1 MAIATNVSWVK
12 DSPANVLPSPSKYFR
27 DISKW
32 SNLWKDDKDVISNL
46 LPIQNLVLKSLN
58 SSFWSSNE
66 PTTCYIKSLHDPPH
80 FFLSRFFE
88 LPVESTGGRRRRL
101 LAQFCD
107 NTNKLVPW
115 WENFHHEKPG
125 IVKVAKTK
133 SEWTLRMVNFYMNL
147 SSFWG
152 YIIFVRAI
160 RSKNEMFGSA
170 VTSSDLTTSTFGSE
184 HVVKLGW
191 LPSLK
196 LTAKAPYQI
205 GRASKRKGSYS
216 NHWNLRGF

>member
-1 MAIATNVSWVK
+1 M
-12 DSPANVLPSPSKYFR
+12 PQY
-27 DISKW
+27 
-32 SNLWKDDKDVISNL
+32 SNLFTKERWQQQRAFLELKIHLQMYYLPQKNTSGTSRTYQIFGKMIKMLFPIYFL
-46 LPIQNLVLKSLN
+46 LNVFLLKSLN

-115 WENFHHEKPG
+115 WENFHHERPG
-125 IVKVAKTK
+125 ILKVAKKK
-133 SEWTLRMVNFYMNL
+133 SEWTLQMVNFYMNL

-160 RSKNEMFGSA
+160 RS
-170 VTSSDLTTSTFGSE
+170 
-184 HVVKLGW
+184 
-191 LPSLK
+191 
-196 LTAKAPYQI
+196 
-205 GRASKRKGSYS
+205 
-216 NHWNLRGF
+216 

>member
-1 MAIATNVSWVK
+1 MATETNVSWVE
-12 DSPANVLPSPSKYFR
+12 DSPANVLSSPNKYFR

-32 SNLWKDDKDVISNL
+32 SNLWKHDKDVISNL
-46 LPIQNLVLKSLN
+46 FPIQNLMLKSLN

-115 WENFHHEKPG
+115 WENFHHERLG
-125 IVKVAKTK
+125 IVKVAKKK
-133 SEWTLRMVNFYMNL
+133 SEWTFANGQFLHEFIIILGGYM
-147 SSFWG
+147 
-152 YIIFVRAI
+152 IFVRAYPI
-160 RSKNEMFGSA
+160 WK
-170 VTSSDLTTSTFGSE
+170 
-184 HVVKLGW
+184 
-191 LPSLK
+191 
-196 LTAKAPYQI
+196 
-205 GRASKRKGSYS
+205 
-216 NHWNLRGF
+216 WNVWFRC

>member
-1 MAIATNVSWVK
+1 M
-12 DSPANVLPSPSKYFR
+12 
-27 DISKW
+27 
-32 SNLWKDDKDVISNL
+32 
-46 LPIQNLVLKSLN
+46 LKSLN
-58 SSFWSSNE
+58 SSFWSNE

-115 WENFHHEKPG
+115 WENFHHERPG
-125 IVKVAKTK
+125 IVKVAKK
-133 SEWTLRMVNFYMNL
+133 KIRMNFANGQLLTWIHHHFGGGTWFLYVL
-147 SSFWG
+147 
-152 YIIFVRAI
+152 I
-160 RSKNEMFGSA
+160 RSWNEMFGSA

-184 HVVKLGW
+184 HVVKRGW

-196 LTAKAPYQI
+196 LTANAPYQI
-205 GRASKRKGSYS
+205 
-216 NHWNLRGF
+216 